1 MENKK
6 ENIQKGSAAKII
18 LLLLLSLIM
27 PTLSGAFIGMREITE
42 QSAIYLAQ
50 FVSFFAGCLILMFI
64 IRKSS
69 FNYRNIGFRS
79 GRVGKWIIG
88 IIAVEAA
95 ALTAGMKRGID
106 LKTAAVLVVFMV
118 SVGFFEEIIYRGL
131 ILQYLNKTNTRKA
144 VVFSSV
150 LFGVGHIANLLGG
163 ADLKATIGQI
173 IFAVLFGVVCAEI
186 VILTDSIVIG
196 IVWHS
201 VHNIISQLTSSA
213 SAYEFIIA
221 VMQCIILA
229 VLGLVL
235 WHKIK

>member
-6 ENIQKGSAAKII
+6 ENLQKGSAGKIV

-27 PTLSGAFIGMREITE
+27 PTLSGVFVGVRGITD
-42 QSAIYLAQ
+42 QAAIYLVQ
-50 FVSFFAGCLILMFI
+50 FVSISTGCLILMVI

-88 IIAVEAA
+88 IIAAEVAAFAAGINQGLDLRTIA
-95 ALTAGMKRGID
+95 AL
-106 LKTAAVLVVFMV
+106 VLFML

-131 ILQYLNKTNTRKA
+131 ILQYLNKTNTKKA
-144 VVFSSV
+144 IVLSSF
-150 LFGVGHIANLLGG
+150 LFGIGHIANLLGG
-163 ADLKATIGQI
+163 ADLKSTIGQI
-173 IFAVLFGVVCAEI
+173 VFAVLFGVVCAEI

-213 SAYEFIIA
+213 SDFELIIA

-235 WHKIK
+235 WHKIR